1 MTSLPAVT
9 FTKKYQLG
17 SLFYREVHI
26 TQPVRPGGADGPV
39 GTELSVASRIVSRKG
54 GEDLPYLLFLQG
66 GPGMEAPR
74 PFHDPAQPSWLP
86 VALERYQVVFMDQRG
101 TGESSPIDSRI
112 LDQGTAAEVA
122 EYLTHF
128 RADAI
133 VRDAEALRTFLGVEQ
148 WALLGQS
155 FGGFTSAHYCMS
167 HPQSLSA
174 VFFTGGLPALGH
186 SVEDVYRRT
195 LAAVD
200 VEADRYFTR
209 FPFDRSVW
217 DDLLL
222 QAMKGDIVLPTGEV
236 VSVSRLKSLG
246 MLLGSTHGWQRLHG
260 LLDQDMGSDRFLY
273 DLADAL
279 PYSPRNPLY
288 GVLHESCW
296 ADGQATSWAASR
308 VAEKPVMT
316 AEHVD
321 PAWFNTV
328 PGWKPWKKVAGIL
341 ANHPW
346 PQLYD
351 ADLLRASQV
360 PGAAAIYVDDIF
372 VPLETS
378 LATSRLMPRVKNW
391 VTSEYAHDG
400 LRVSGGKVLA
410 RLFELFDGTRAR

>member
-1 MTSLPAVT
+1 MPTVT
-9 FTKKYQLG
+9 FTRKYKLG
-17 SLFYREVHI
+17 SLSYHEVHI
-26 TQPVRPGGADGPV
+26 TQPVRPGGASGPIAN
-39 GTELSVASRIVSRKG
+39 ELTVASRIVTPPG
-54 GEDLPYLLFLQG
+54 GHELPYLLFLQG

-74 PFHDPAQPSWLP
+74 PFRDPAQPSWLS
-86 VALERYQVVFMDQRG
+86 VALERYQVVFLDQRG

-112 LDQGTAAEVA
+112 LGQGSAAEIA

-128 RADAI
+128 RADSI
-133 VRDAEALRTFLGVEQ
+133 VRDAEALRAYLGAEQ

-155 FGGFTSAHYCMS
+155 FGGFTTAHYCMS
-167 HPQSLSA
+167 HPQAISA
-174 VFFTGGLPALGH
+174 AFFTGGLPAVGRT
-186 SVEDVYRRT
+186 VEEVYRRT
-195 LAAVD
+195 LAGVD

-209 FPFDRSVW
+209 FPAHREVW
-217 DDLLL
+217 EEL
-222 QAMKGDIVLPTGEV
+222 QLRALRGAITLPTTEV
-236 VSVSRLKSLG
+236 LSVSRVKSLG
-246 MLLGSTHGWQRLHG
+246 MLLGQTNGWQELFG
-260 LLDQDMGSDRFLY
+260 LLEKDIDSDAFSY
-273 DLADAL
+273 DLAAAL

-296 ADGQATSWAASR
+296 ADDQATGWAASR
-308 VAEKPVMT
+308 VSDNPVMT

-321 PAWFNTV
+321 PAWFDTV

-346 PQLYD
+346 PGLYD
-351 ADLLRASQV
+351 AELLHNSQV

-410 RLFELFDGTRAR
+410 RLFELVDGTRAR